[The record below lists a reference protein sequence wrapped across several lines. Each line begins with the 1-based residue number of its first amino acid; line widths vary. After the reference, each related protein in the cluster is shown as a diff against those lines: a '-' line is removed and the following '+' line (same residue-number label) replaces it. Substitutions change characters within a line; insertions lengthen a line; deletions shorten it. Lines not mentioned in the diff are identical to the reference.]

1 MDCFDALVTEP
12 KLRTTTRTL
21 FKNEHYVEA
30 VKKAFIL
37 LDNAVQERSGLTD
50 LTGDQLMRGAFSPK
64 NPRLRLNGLQS
75 RSDGDEQQG
84 YMEIYAGVM
93 KGIRNPRSHEVTI
106 DDDVETAIELLTLA
120 NHLLRTL
127 GGTTKTYD

>member
-1 MDCFDALVTEP
+1 MARFDALVTEP
-12 KLRTTTRTL
+12 ELRRTTRTL

-37 LDNAVQERSGLTD
+37 LDKAVQERSGLSE
-50 LTGDQLMRGAFSPK
+50 LTGDKLMRRAFSAD
-64 NPRLRLNGLQS
+64 NPRLRLNSLHSQS
-75 RSDGDEQQG
+75 DRDEQRG
-84 YMEIYAGVM
+84 YMDIYAGVM

-127 GGTTKTYD
+127 GGTTKVE